1 MKTYLVTVD
10 DRGVETRQEIAKAVV
25 PKGAT
30 LVIAPLGGY
39 WDAATAEGV
48 VAHFKAL
55 GVTAAVVS
63 APAALTTEE
72 PAE

>member
-10 DRGVETRQEIAKAVV
+10 DRGVETRQEITKALVAK
-25 PKGAT
+25 GGT
-30 LVIAPLGGY
+30 LVIAPVGGY
-39 WDAATAEGV
+39 WDAVTAEGV

-55 GVTAAVVS
+55 GVAAAVVA